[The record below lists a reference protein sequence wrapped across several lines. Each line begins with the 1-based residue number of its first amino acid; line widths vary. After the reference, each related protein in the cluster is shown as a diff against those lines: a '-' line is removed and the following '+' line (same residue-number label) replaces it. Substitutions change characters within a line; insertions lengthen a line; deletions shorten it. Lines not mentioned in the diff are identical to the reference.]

1 MTDEPKEYSFKIQK
15 HTLWK
20 FSTFVLLV
28 LFVISLLTGGFC
40 IGSDSGISGAAV
52 APPTAQ
58 EPQAPPTN
66 IKLDLD
72 DDGALKGSE
81 DAELTIYEFSDF
93 ECPFCGRFY
102 SQTLPQIISD
112 YIDTGKVNLVY
123 KDFPL
128 PFHPSA
134 TKAAIASECAEEQG
148 KFWEMHD
155 KLFENQQSWGNQGP
169 AVSVPLFKQYAKDL
183 SLDSTKFDSCLDT
196 DKYAKEV
203 QEDTAE
209 GGQYVSG
216 TPSFFIGNK
225 KNGYTLLV
233 GAQPFPAFQQAIDE
247 KL

>member
-1 MTDEPKEYSFKIQK
+1 MTDKPEEYSFKIQK

-28 LFVISLLTGGFC
+28 LFVISLLTGGFG
-40 IGSDSGISGAAV
+40 IGSDSTANGAAV
-52 APPTAQ
+52 VPTQ

-81 DAELTIYEFSDF
+81 DAEVTIIEFSDF

-102 SQTLPQIISD
+102 SQTLPQILRD
-112 YIDTGKVNLVY
+112 YVDTGKVNLIF

-134 TKAAIASECAEEQG
+134 TKAAIAAECAKEQG

-155 KLFENQQSWGNQGP
+155 KIFDGQQSWANQGP
-169 AVSVPLFKQYAKDL
+169 SISVPLFKQYAKDL
-183 SLDSTKFDSCLDT
+183 GLNSKFDSCLDS

-209 GGQYVSG
+209 AGSYVSG
-216 TPSFFIGNK
+216 TPSFFIGNQK
-225 KNGYTLLV
+225 TGYTLLV
-233 GAQPFPAFQQAIDE
+233 GAQPFPAFQQAIEE